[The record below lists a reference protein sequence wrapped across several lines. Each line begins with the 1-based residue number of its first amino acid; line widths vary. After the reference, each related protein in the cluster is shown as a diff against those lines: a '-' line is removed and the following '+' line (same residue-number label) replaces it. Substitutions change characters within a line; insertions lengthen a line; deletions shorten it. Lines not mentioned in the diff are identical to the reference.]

1 MDNYDNYMETLDID
15 YGSLLTPMIYSAIDN
30 SKYYFSLDN
39 KTETPYDDLYLI
51 VYQYNPEN
59 NTTLKRIQILLGTNE
74 LIDLFDLIYFT
85 FLIDMV
91 SNNFESIYG

>member
-1 MDNYDNYMETLDID
+1 M
-15 YGSLLTPMIYSAIDN
+15 
-30 SKYYFSLDN
+30 DN
-39 KTETPYDDLYLI
+39 KTGTSYDDLYLI